1 MPDVTLR
8 NIPKEVMDRLRT
20 LAAAERRSLNSQ
32 ILLLLETGL
41 HHGTEDPRRDRWT
54 VSTDTQLGL
63 WEALCGAW
71 KDERSPEEVG
81 ADIIRHRTLGRSV
94 DL

>member
-41 HHGTEDPRRDRWT
+41 HHETEDPRRDRWS
-54 VSTDTQLGL
+54 VSTDTQLEL

-71 KDERSPEEVG
+71 KDERSAEEVA